1 MCLLFSCLFS
11 GIYIYIDCIYILYIY
26 IYTLYIYIYVQCVCV
41 FIFVLHICLD
51 LCNYIARTPSCPGF
65 DPKDRK
71 WDPERLLLG
80 AAGALGPH
88 TWCGL

>member
-1 MCLLFSCLFS
+1 M
-11 GIYIYIDCIYILYIY
+11 G
-26 IYTLYIYIYVQCVCV
+26 VCV
-41 FIFVLHICLD
+41 FIYLLHICLD

>member
-1 MCLLFSCLFS
+1 MSLLLCCLFS
-11 GIYIYIDCIYILYIY
+11 GVYIYMYDYMGG
-26 IYTLYIYIYVQCVCV
+26 VCV
-41 FIFVLHICLD
+41 FIYLFITYLFGSL
-51 LCNYIARTPSCPGF
+51 YIANTPSCPGF